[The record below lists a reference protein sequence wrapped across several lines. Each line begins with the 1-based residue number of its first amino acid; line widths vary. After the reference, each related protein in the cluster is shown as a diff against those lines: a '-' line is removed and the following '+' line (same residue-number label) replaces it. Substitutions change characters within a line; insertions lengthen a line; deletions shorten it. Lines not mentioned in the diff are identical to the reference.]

1 MPPLWA
7 QRNDS
12 RGRPALGLLAGALE
26 PAPSTNMERT
36 FEFAEEGGLGITFVA
51 HYRPAA
57 AEHSSPRCAE
67 EAAETAAAAAE
78 QGDEASPT
86 ARSLVVVMAVLPG
99 SMAARHEG
107 LQPGMV
113 LSSVQGEP
121 VAGETFKPTMK
132 LIKGAGRPVVLGF
145 ATVPAAPGDG
155 TNGAPPRREAQLIP
169 LGELAPPK
177 PRRKKRVAHASS
189 APPPPAPPPP
199 PPAPLLV
206 LNADESEHE
215 TAVAAGARVEANEEA
230 EEEQDEFGFAIGG
243 YFSPRT
249 HARAL
254 ELSWRHLDATKRTR
268 SRTQEKW

>member
-1 MPPLWA
+1 MRSSAAATFTTRTPLNDATAA

-12 RGRPALGLLAGALE
+12 RDREALGLLAGALE

-51 HYRPAA
+51 HRRPAA
-57 AEHSSPRCAE
+57 AEHYSPRCAE

-132 LIKGAGRPVVLGF
+132 LIKGAGPSFSASRPCQRLR
-145 ATVPAAPGDG
+145 ATARTARRLAA
-155 TNGAPPRREAQLIP
+155 RRSSSHWVSS
-169 LGELAPPK
+169 
-177 PRRKKRVAHASS
+177 RRPSHGGRS
-189 APPPPAPPPP
+189 A
-199 PPAPLLV
+199 
-206 LNADESEHE
+206 
-215 TAVAAGARVEANEEA
+215 
-230 EEEQDEFGFAIGG
+230 
-243 YFSPRT
+243 
-249 HARAL
+249 
-254 ELSWRHLDATKRTR
+254 
-268 SRTQEKW
+268 

>member
-1 MPPLWA
+1 
-7 QRNDS
+7 
-12 RGRPALGLLAGALE
+12 
-26 PAPSTNMERT
+26 MERT

-51 HYRPAA
+51 HRRPAA

-67 EAAETAAAAAE
+67 MAETAAAAAE

-169 LGELAPPK
+169 LDELAPPK

-189 APPPPAPPPP
+189 APPPPAPPLP
-199 PPAPLLV
+199 PPAPLVV
-206 LNADESEHE
+206 LNAD
-215 TAVAAGARVEANEEA
+215 
-230 EEEQDEFGFAIGG
+230 
-243 YFSPRT
+243 
-249 HARAL
+249 
-254 ELSWRHLDATKRTR
+254 
-268 SRTQEKW
+268 